1 MSTAVVQPMQLDLRP
16 AHRFTATISQ
26 RFVEE
31 GLRPAYAAA
40 AEAFDPRAYD
50 ARELRR
56 GRRAWAA
63 RACDEYRSHI
73 GFIHLLSDMAE
84 AGLPFDLIA
93 TGTRVVRDEA
103 RHVELCR
110 RLVVALG
117 GDNAAMGTPAMVR
130 ADPRLPAAARVLHQV
145 VGSLC
150 IGETLS
156 VRMLSAVMQRRLDP
170 LAAETLR
177 VLTTDEALH
186 GRFGWAVLE
195 AVLPELDA
203 RAHRAVQAWLP
214 RFLLEAERAFAP
226 RKGPGDDALVAEV
239 PSPFGSLPP
248 AERDRLFDHY
258 LRRDVLAR
266 FDDLGLQGSAAW
278 ERAQALRAAA

>member
-1 MSTAVVQPMQLDLRP
+1 MLDLRP
-16 AHRFTATISQ
+16 AHRFTDTISQ

-31 GLRPAYAAA
+31 GLRPAYGEAAR
-40 AEAFDPRAYD
+40 AFDARLYD
-50 ARELRR
+50 ERELRVGR
-56 GRRAWAA
+56 GAWAA
-63 RACDEYRSHI
+63 RARDEYRSHI

-84 AGLPFDLIA
+84 AGLPFDLIT

-110 RLVVALG
+110 RMVLALG
-117 GDNAAMGTPAMVR
+117 GDDGDLGEPAMVR
-130 ADPRLPAAARVLHQV
+130 ADARLPAAGRVLHQV

-156 VRMLSAVMQRRLDP
+156 VRMLSAVMRRSLDP
-170 LAAETLR
+170 LATETLR

-195 AVLPELDA
+195 TVLPELDA
-203 RAHRAVQAWLP
+203 RARRAVRSWLP
-214 RFLLEAERAFAP
+214 RFLLEAQRAFAP
-226 RKGPGDDALVAEV
+226 RRGAGDDALVAGEV
-239 PSPFGSLPP
+239 SPFGSLPHV
-248 AERDRLFDHY
+248 ERNRLFDDY

-266 FDDLGLQGSAAW
+266 FDDLGLEGSAAW
-278 ERAQALRAAA
+278 ERAHALRAA